1 MHLVCVKVAACTFCT
16 QKLLLPYIT
25 EIEHGTT
32 GLTMD
37 VHSVKWGSPEYLSD
51 LANVRDLL
59 GLGHMLARLFVE
71 SCGKSDLAN
80 LFNFFACPS

>member
-1 MHLVCVKVAACTFCT
+1 
-16 QKLLLPYIT
+16 
-25 EIEHGTT
+25 
-32 GLTMD
+32 MD